1 MVGLAGW
8 GYSLRMSI
16 DRFAQRRV
24 LCAAVDVATNSPR
37 EAAIVGGIVRSTL
50 DSGTLDVTFVAQYAT
65 EIMTYFELVDVDLR
79 APGAAEIAMVLDRY
93 EQGSRRLTWPPLD
106 ER

>member
-1 MVGLAGW
+1 
-8 GYSLRMSI
+8 MSI
-16 DRFAQRRV
+16 ERSAHRRV
-24 LCAAVDVATNSPR
+24 LCAAVDVATSSAR

-50 DSGTLDVTFVAQYAT
+50 DSGTLDVTRVARYAS
-65 EIMTYFELVDVDLR
+65 EIMTHFGLVDVDLR

-93 EQGSRRLTWPPLD
+93 EQGSRRLTWPPPD